1 MNEVAAIK
9 EGKGCVTSISGAT
22 VRVDLPDLK
31 IGDRVFV
38 GDNRLTGEVVRIDGA
53 IATVQVFEENRGLGI
68 GEPVVSAE
76 EPLLAHLGPGLLG
89 SVFDGLQRP
98 LARLRDESG
107 DFISSGL
114 NPFPLDQQREWAFQT
129 QRQAGDTLHL
139 GDSLGHVREGH
150 IEHHFFSPRAGVL
163 SQLRDAPLQLEQP
176 LASFDDEEKVFPR
189 QSWPVR
195 KARPYRRKQA
205 PCAPLVTGQRCLD
218 FLFPLLKGGVAI
230 VPGGFG
236 TGKTILEQTVAKFAD
251 VDVVVYVGCGERGNE
266 MAGLL
271 DEFAQLED
279 PRSGRPLMERTIIVA
294 NTSNM
299 PVAARES
306 SIFTA
311 VTMAEYYRDMGLDVL
326 FLADS
331 LSRWAEALREISAA
345 LEEMPGEDGY
355 PTYLGSRLS
364 GFIERAGVV
373 ETMSGASGSL
383 SMLLAVSPPGA
394 DFAEP
399 VTQACLRVAGALYLL
414 DTRLA
419 HRRHFP
425 AINWTQSYSLY
436 GEVAANHFTERH
448 SQWVELQQGCRDILQ
463 REGALREIAEVVG
476 MEGLQDADR
485 LLLLTAER
493 IRQQFL
499 CQNSFTADAF
509 AAPEQTLALISSL
522 LAEHQRLA
530 AAVQQGEL
538 LDELLKETAD
548 APR

>member
-1 MNEVAAIK
+1 MN
-9 EGKGCVTSISGAT
+9 GTVTSISGAT
-22 VRVDLPDLK
+22 VCVDLADLK

-38 GDNRLTGEVVRIDGA
+38 GTSHLTGEVVRIDDK

-68 GEPVVSAE
+68 GESVTTAGG
-76 EPLLAHLGPGLLG
+76 PLTVALGPGLLG
-89 SVFDGLQRP
+89 GIFDGLQRP
-98 LARLRDESG
+98 LPLLLENSG
-107 DFISSGL
+107 DFVSSGQ
-114 NPFPLDQQREWAFQT
+114 NPFPLDRKKNWAVT
-129 QRQAGDTLHL
+129 TNNKPGDYLHS
-139 GDSLGHVREGH
+139 GEAFAKVREGH
-150 IEHHFFSPRAGVL
+150 IEHLLLMPQDGTL
-163 SQLRDAPLQLEQP
+163 QQLEEGRLTLENPVATLADKQP
-176 LASFDDEEKVFPR
+176 LYGWH
-189 QSWPVR
+189 SWPVR
-195 KARPYRRKQA
+195 KARPYQSKLPPTR
-205 PCAPLVTGQRCLD
+205 PLVTGQRCLD
-218 FLFPLLKGGVAI
+218 FLFPLLKGGVAM

-236 TGKTILEQTVAKFAD
+236 TGKTVLEQTIAKFAD

-271 DEFAQLED
+271 DEFGELED
-279 PRSGRPLMERTIIVA
+279 PRTKRPLKERTIIVA

-331 LSRWAEALREISAA
+331 LSRWAEALREISSA

-373 ETMSGASGSL
+373 KTLSGGQGSL
-383 SMLLAVSPPGA
+383 SMILAVSPPGA

-399 VTQACLRVAGALYLL
+399 VTQACLRVSGALYML
-414 DTRLA
+414 DTQLA

-425 AINWTQSYSLY
+425 AINWTQSFSLY
-436 GEVAANHFTERH
+436 SDTAMAHF
-448 SQWVELQQGCRDILQ
+448 VEEHEEWAKLQARCRDILQ
-463 REGALREIAEVVG
+463 REDALREVAEVVG

-485 LLLLTAER
+485 LLMRTAEK
-493 IRQQFL
+493 IRLDFL
-499 CQNSFTADAF
+499 CQNSFTEDAF
-509 AAPEQTLALISSL
+509 AAPKSTIESITTLV
-522 LAEHQRLA
+522 AEHDQLSA
-530 AAVQQGEL
+530 ALDNGAL
-538 LDELLKETAD
+538 LDDLLKEAAH

>member
-1 MNEVAAIK
+1 MN
-9 EGKGCVTSISGAT
+9 GKVTSISGAT
-22 VRVDLPDLK
+22 VCVDLPELK
-31 IGDRVFV
+31 VGDRIFV
-38 GDNRLTGEVVRIDGA
+38 GTGRLTGEVVRLDGS

-68 GEPVVSAE
+68 GEEVTTASG
-76 EPLLAHLGPGLLG
+76 PLTVHLGPGLLG
-89 SVFDGLQRP
+89 GVFDGLQRP
-98 LARLRDESG
+98 LSKLLENSG
-107 DFISSGL
+107 DFITSGQ
-114 NPFPLDQQREWAFQT
+114 NPFPLDCQRSWVLNSDHQPGQLLRIGEAF
-129 QRQAGDTLHL
+129 GK
-139 GDSLGHVREGH
+139 VREGH
-150 IEHHFFSPRAGVL
+150 IDHLLLSPRDGTLA
-163 SQLRDAPLQLEQP
+163 QLHCGDWQLEHP
-176 LASFDDEEKVFPR
+176 AATLAEGEALSGWHR
-189 QSWPVR
+189 WPVR
-195 KARPYRRKQA
+195 SARPYQRKLS
-205 PCAPLVTGQRCLD
+205 PRTPLITGQRCLD

-236 TGKTILEQTVAKFAD
+236 TGKTVLEQTIAKFAD

-271 DEFAQLED
+271 DEFGELED

-364 GFIERAGVV
+364 SFIERAGVV
-373 ETMSGASGSL
+373 KTLSGEVGSL
-383 SMLLAVSPPGA
+383 SMILAVSPPGA

-399 VTQACLRVAGALYLL
+399 VTQACLRVAGALYML
-414 DTRLA
+414 DTQLA

-425 AINWTQSYSLY
+425 AINWTQSFSLY
-436 GEVAANHFTERH
+436 SDTAMVHFTELH
-448 SQWVELQQGCRDILQ
+448 GEWATLQAQCRDLLQ
-463 REGALREIAEVVG
+463 REDALREVAEVVG
-476 MEGLQDADR
+476 MEGLQDVDR
-485 LLLLTAER
+485 LLMRTAEK
-493 IRQQFL
+493 IRLDFL
-499 CQNSFTADAF
+499 CQNSFTEDAF
-509 AAPEQTLALISSL
+509 AAPQDTFEHITALIT
-522 LAEHQRLA
+522 EHDRLNIA
-530 AAVQQGEL
+530 LKGGAL
-538 LDELLKETAD
+538 LDDLLREDDD

>member
-1 MNEVAAIK
+1 MT
-9 EGKGCVTSISGAT
+9 GKVTSISGAT
-22 VRVDLPDLK
+22 VCVDLADLK
-31 IGDRVFV
+31 IGDRVLV
-38 GDNRLTGEVVRIDGA
+38 GTSRLTGEVVRLDGT

-68 GEPVVSAE
+68 GEPVTSAGD
-76 EPLLAHLGPGLLG
+76 PLTVRLGPGLLG
-89 SVFDGLQRP
+89 GIFDGLQRP
-98 LARLRDESG
+98 LPVLLESSG
-107 DFISSGL
+107 DFISSGQD
-114 NPFPLDQQREWAFQT
+114 PFPLDLTRSWEFSAERQKGDKL
-129 QRQAGDTLHL
+129 QAGESFGKVT
-139 GDSLGHVREGH
+139 EGH
-150 IEHHFFSPRAGVL
+150 IDHLLLTPHDGVL
-163 SQLRDAPLQLEQP
+163 GQLHSGQLKLEKP
-176 LASFDDEEKVFPR
+176 LAKLNEQQELHGWH
-189 QSWPVR
+189 SWPVR
-195 KARPYRRKQA
+195 KARPYKSKFA
-205 PCAPLVTGQRCLD
+205 PTTPLVTGQRCLD

-236 TGKTILEQTVAKFAD
+236 TGKTVLEQTIAKFAD

-271 DEFAQLED
+271 DEFSELED
-279 PRSGRPLMERTIIVA
+279 PRSNRPLMERTIIVA

-373 ETMSGASGSL
+373 ETLCGKQGSL
-383 SMLLAVSPPGA
+383 SMILAVSPPGA

-399 VTQACLRVAGALYLL
+399 VTQACLRVAGALYML
-414 DTRLA
+414 DTQLA

-436 GEVAANHFTERH
+436 SDTAMAHFTEQH
-448 SQWVELQQGCRDILQ
+448 GEWAALQARCRDLLQ
-463 REGALREIAEVVG
+463 REEALREVAEVVG
-476 MEGLQDADR
+476 MEGLQDTDR
-485 LLLLTAER
+485 LTMRSAEK
-493 IRQQFL
+493 IRLDFL
-499 CQNSFTADAF
+499 CQNSFTDDAYTT
-509 AAPEQTLALISSL
+509 PQNTVEQIAALI
-522 LAEHQRLA
+522 AEHDRIVNGLEGGA
-530 AAVQQGEL
+530 L
-538 LDELLKETAD
+538 LDDLLQEVAD
-548 APR
+548 APL